1 MDNIFTT
8 LWESPQKNRMGEP
21 FLSVKSWDNR
31 YYFSE
36 RAGVDSI
43 AFVLYDHRTN
53 KYGLIREFKCPI
65 NEFRASAFG
74 GSLDS
79 DEDMLEIVIAECRE
93 EAGFVVSFEDIRTLG
108 KVLVSTQSNQQCY
121 LYMVEVDTRKQVEP
135 QPENDMEALATVEWV
150 SQDEVNQL
158 EDWKAITI
166 IVKSYL

>member
-108 KVLVSTQSNQQCY
+108 KVLVSTQSNQHCY

-135 QPENDMEALATVEWV
+135 QPENDMEALATVEWF